1 MAKITPGEIITA
13 ARSLLKER
21 YEKEG
26 HHTVVAAALATTS
39 GHLYS
44 GLHIG
49 STQPSLATCAEI
61 ITIGIAMTA
70 EKNMEI
76 DTIVAVRGEAGYIIS
91 PCGRCREY
99 IADYSNG
106 KAHVIVPNADDT
118 DWEIVSISSLLP
130 NKYKKRACECK
141 S

>member
-1 MAKITPGEIITA
+1 MTKYTPEEIIEA
-13 ARSLLKER
+13 ARTLLKDR

-26 HHTVVAAALATTS
+26 HHTVVAAALTTKS
-39 GHLYS
+39 GHLYA

-61 ITIGIAMTA
+61 ITIGIAMTQ

-76 DTIVAVRGEAGYIIS
+76 DTIVAVRGENGYVIS

-99 IADYSNG
+99 IADYSDG
-106 KAHVIVPNADDT
+106 QAKVIVPNADDT
-118 DWEIVSISSLLP
+118 DWEIVDISSLLP
-130 NKYKKRACECK
+130 NKYRKRACECK
-141 S
+141 